1 MFEFRRPAVRRKF
14 CILLVIL
21 AIALSTGAHAAE
33 QLSLFGAQ
41 LTYTNPN
48 PQVWQKDVERRES
61 AKGLLALKHVGLSDT
76 QGNTTYPVLV
86 IIYEQLPGPAQ
97 SLEDFARMARERAP
111 FPTEDIITE
120 NDRIIYFCRY
130 SLDTSHDLVIAHF
143 LFEGN
148 GVQVMGDAPTTVYG
162 EVEADIK
169 QFIDSIH
176 IQKTS
181 AP

>member
-1 MFEFRRPAVRRKF
+1 MRRTFRF
-14 CILLVIL
+14 LLVIL
-21 AIALSTGAHAAE
+21 AIAVSTGAHAAE
-33 QLSLFGAQ
+33 QLPLFGAQ

-48 PQVWQKDVERRES
+48 PQVWHKDEERRES

-76 QGNTTYPVLV
+76 GGNTTYPVLV

-97 SLEDFARMARERAP
+97 SLEDFTRMARQRAF
-111 FPTEDIITE
+111 FPTDDIITE

-130 SLDTSHDLVIAHF
+130 TLDTSHDLVIAHF

-148 GVQVMGDAPTTVYG
+148 GVQVMGDAPTTLYG
-162 EVEADIK
+162 EVEGDFK

-176 IQKTS
+176 FQKSS
-181 AP
+181 AQQPTE

>member
-1 MFEFRRPAVRRKF
+1 MRRTFR
-14 CILLVIL
+14 ILLVIL

-33 QLSLFGAQ
+33 QLSLYGAQ

-48 PQVWQKDVERRES
+48 PQVWHQDAERRDS
-61 AKGLLALKHVGLSDT
+61 AKGLFALKHVGLSDT
-76 QGNTTYPVLV
+76 QGNTTHPVLV

-97 SLEDFARMARERAP
+97 SLEDYARTARQRAP

-130 SLDTSHDLVIAHF
+130 TLDTPHDLVIAHF

-148 GVQVMGDAPTTVYG
+148 GIQVMGDASTTVYG
-162 EVEADIK
+162 EVEGNIK
-169 QFIDSIH
+169 QFIDSIRF
-176 IQKTS
+176 QGSSTERP
-181 AP
+181 AQ

>member
-1 MFEFRRPAVRRKF
+1 VRRTF
-14 CILLVIL
+14 RFLLVIL
-21 AIALSTGAHAAE
+21 AIAVSTGAHAAE
-33 QLSLFGAQ
+33 QLPLFGAQ

-48 PQVWQKDVERRES
+48 PQVWHKDEERRES

-76 QGNTTYPVLV
+76 GGNTTYPVLV

-97 SLEDFARMARERAP
+97 SLEDFTRMARQRAF
-111 FPTEDIITE
+111 FPTDDIITE

-130 SLDTSHDLVIAHF
+130 TLDTSHDLVIAHF

-148 GVQVMGDAPTTVYG
+148 GVQVMGDAPTTLYG
-162 EVEADIK
+162 EVEGDFK

-176 IQKTS
+176 FQKSS
-181 AP
+181 AQQPTE

>member
-1 MFEFRRPAVRRKF
+1 MKRTF
-14 CILLVIL
+14 CLLLVIL

-48 PQVWQKDVERRES
+48 PQVWHKDVERRES
-61 AKGLLALKHVGLSDT
+61 AKGLFALKHVGLPDT
-76 QGNTTYPVLV
+76 QGNTAYPVLV

-97 SLEDFARMARERAP
+97 SLEEYARMARERAP

-120 NDRIIYFCRY
+120 SDRIIYFCRFTH
-130 SLDTSHDLVIAHF
+130 DTSHDLVIAHF

-148 GVQVMGDAPTTVYG
+148 GIQVMGDAPTTVYG
-162 EVEADIK
+162 EVEGDIK

-176 IQKTS
+176 LQKSSTQQP
-181 AP
+181 AQ

>member
-1 MFEFRRPAVRRKF
+1 MRRIF
-14 CILLVIL
+14 SLLLVVL
-21 AIALSTGAHAAE
+21 ALALSTGAHAAE

-143 LFEGN
+143 LFEEN

-162 EVEADIK
+162 EGEADFK
-169 QFIDSIH
+169 QFIDSIRF
-176 IQKTS
+176 QES
-181 AP
+181 SSE

>member
-1 MFEFRRPAVRRKF
+1 MRRTF
-14 CILLVIL
+14 SLLLVIL

-41 LTYTNPN
+41 LAYTNPN

-76 QGNTTYPVLV
+76 QGNTTHPVLV

-97 SLEDFARMARERAP
+97 SLEDFARMARQRAP

-120 NDRIIYFCRY
+120 NDRIIYFCRFNH
-130 SLDTSHDLVIAHF
+130 DTSHDLVIAHF

-162 EVEADIK
+162 DVEGDFK
-169 QFIDSIH
+169 QFIESIH
-176 IQKTS
+176 FQRSSTQQ
-181 AP
+181 PTE

>member
-1 MFEFRRPAVRRKF
+1 MRKTF

-21 AIALSTGAHAAE
+21 AIALSTGAHAAK
-33 QLSLFGAQ
+33 QLSLYGAQ

-48 PQVWQKDVERRES
+48 PQVWHKDEERRDS

-97 SLEDFARMARERAP
+97 SLEDFARMARERAL

-120 NDRIIYFCRY
+120 NDRIIYFCRFTH
-130 SLDTSHDLVIAHF
+130 DTSHDLVIAHF

-148 GVQVMGDAPTTVYG
+148 GIQVMGDAPTAVYG
-162 EVEADIK
+162 EVEGDIK

-176 IQKTS
+176 LQKS
-181 AP
+181 IAQQPAQ

>member
-1 MFEFRRPAVRRKF
+1 VRTF
-14 CILLVIL
+14 SLLLVIL

-48 PQVWQKDVERRES
+48 PQVWHKDEERRES
-61 AKGLLALKHVGLSDT
+61 AKGLFALKHAGLPDT

-86 IIYEQLPGPAQ
+86 VIYEQLEGPAQ
-97 SLEDFARMARERAP
+97 SLADFARMARERAP

-120 NDRIIYFCRY
+120 TDRIIYFCRFTF
-130 SLDTSHDLVIAHF
+130 DTDHDLVIAHF

-148 GVQVMGDAPTTVYG
+148 GIQVMGDAPTTIYG
-162 EVEADIK
+162 QVEADFK

-176 IQKTS
+176 FQKS
-181 AP
+181 SVQ

>member
-1 MFEFRRPAVRRKF
+1 
-14 CILLVIL
+14 VIL
-21 AIALSTGAHAAE
+21 AIAVSTGAHAAE
-33 QLSLFGAQ
+33 QLPLFGAQ

-48 PQVWQKDVERRES
+48 PQVWHKDEERRES

-76 QGNTTYPVLV
+76 GGNTTYPVLV

-97 SLEDFARMARERAP
+97 SLEDFTRMARQRAF
-111 FPTEDIITE
+111 FPTDDIITE
-120 NDRIIYFCRY
+120 NDRIIYFCRFTH
-130 SLDTSHDLVIAHF
+130 DTSHDLVIAHF

-148 GVQVMGDAPTTVYG
+148 GVQVMADAPTTVYG
-162 EVEADIK
+162 EVEADFK

-176 IQKTS
+176 FQKSS

>member
-1 MFEFRRPAVRRKF
+1 MKRTFR
-14 CILLVIL
+14 ILLVIL
-21 AIALSTGAHAAE
+21 AIALSTGAHAIE
-33 QLSLFGAQ
+33 QLSLYDAQ

-48 PQVWQKDVERRES
+48 PQIWHKDEERRDS

-97 SLEDFARMARERAP
+97 SLEDFARMARQRAP

-130 SLDTSHDLVIAHF
+130 TLDTSHDLVIAHF
-143 LFEGN
+143 LFEEN

-162 EVEADIK
+162 EVEGDFK
-169 QFIDSIH
+169 QFIESIH
-176 IQKTS
+176 FQRSSTQQ
-181 AP
+181 PTE